1 MSVFEELFG
10 KDSKDSKVEKL
21 LEEQVAFLKA
31 QLALKEIQI
40 DRLESALL
48 ILRRVSP
55 SSTPEERAKVVPE
68 LLLNPMKRSPAARK
82 KLFAEIRRDWNKKE
96 DQRMNAREEQSIDEI
111 LKDREQAA
119 VKDLLVVAKEFDNV

>member
-55 SSTPEERAKVVPE
+55 SSTPEERAKVVQD
-68 LLLNPMKRSPAARK
+68 LSLNPMNPAKPRK

-119 VKDLLVVAKEFDNV
+119 VKDLLVVAKEFDND